1 MAIVDVDYVC
11 LYNMSRIR
19 IRSSKGS
26 KLRSLV
32 ALFQF
37 HSAVTVGRVIVYRI
51 SRQNVCY
58 IPHKA
63 RDDKLHHDTKIAAI
77 IQPKFGC
84 YARLPIPICPS
95 IRREGIVRGKI
106 TQANR

>member
-11 LYNMSRIR
+11 LYNMSRMR

-37 HSAVTVGRVIVYRI
+37 HSAVTVGRVIVLPYFT
-51 SRQNVCY
+51 
-58 IPHKA
+58 
-63 RDDKLHHDTKIAAI
+63 TKCLLYTA
-77 IQPKFGC
+77 QGT
-84 YARLPIPICPS
+84 
-95 IRREGIVRGKI
+95 E
-106 TQANR
+106 Q